1 MADEMTFKH
10 VLPVQIR
17 FNDVDQYGHMNNSSY
32 FSLYDL
38 AKTSYLRD
46 VFGQKEWN
54 RIGIVVAN
62 INADFLAP
70 VFFSDELVI
79 ETSVVHLGH
88 KSFTLL
94 QRAVDKV
101 SGIRKCQCRTA
112 LPRKNLWNFLWSLNR
127 PSAIM
132 RENHLRNCLKSNIE
146 WIKEKAALGSR
157 ILGLPCSCMFVMQNT
172 ISVIGS
178 HLTDNL

>member
-88 KSFTLL
+88 KSFYPCFSV
-94 QRAVDKV
+94 QWIRSAVF
-101 SGIRKCQCRTA
+101 A
-112 LPRKNLWNFLWSLNR
+112 NA
-127 PSAIM
+127 SAV
-132 RENHLRNCLKSNIE
+132 R
-146 WIKEKAALGSR
+146 
-157 ILGLPCSCMFVMQNT
+157 
-172 ISVIGS
+172 
-178 HLTDNL
+178 